1 MRRYQQDKTQ
11 YVDIE
16 SYDRLNHHTLLTP
29 RHLDKTRRAKI
40 LKNEDGGTMVV
51 LNHWQVCHVAI

>member
-16 SYDRLNHHTLLTP
+16 SYDRLNHHTLLTS
-29 RHLDKTRRAKI
+29 RHLNKRRAKI
-40 LKNEDGGTMVV
+40 LKNVDGGTMVV
-51 LNHWQVCHVAI
+51 C